1 MRCGALAHC
10 IFVQAGII
18 TVCCGGGGIPVAVDG
33 RGMRRGVEAVVDKD
47 EASALLGIKLKA
59 DWLLMLTGGR
69 AWQGTGCAADAC
81 LGGRA

>member
-1 MRCGALAHC
+1 M
-10 IFVQAGII
+10 
-18 TVCCGGGGIPVAVDG
+18 
-33 RGMRRGVEAVVDKD
+33 EAVVDKD